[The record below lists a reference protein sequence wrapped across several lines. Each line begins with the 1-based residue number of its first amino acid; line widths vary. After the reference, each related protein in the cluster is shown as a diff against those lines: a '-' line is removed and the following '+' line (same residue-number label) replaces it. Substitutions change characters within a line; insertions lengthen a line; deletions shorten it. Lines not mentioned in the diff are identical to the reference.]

1 MTVYGG
7 VNTGKLRPFLAVKI
21 ERRRHDG
28 AANVFCFRALLQ
40 PVAVVHH
47 LLAQEIRC
55 LFRLAVFLG
64 TRLNP
69 QCAFDQLP
77 HRDQMPFLLV

>member
-28 AANVFCFRALLQ
+28 AANVFSFRVVLQ
-40 PVAVVHH
+40 LVTVEHH

-64 TRLNP
+64 PGLNP

-77 HRDQMPFLLV
+77 HLDQVAFLIM